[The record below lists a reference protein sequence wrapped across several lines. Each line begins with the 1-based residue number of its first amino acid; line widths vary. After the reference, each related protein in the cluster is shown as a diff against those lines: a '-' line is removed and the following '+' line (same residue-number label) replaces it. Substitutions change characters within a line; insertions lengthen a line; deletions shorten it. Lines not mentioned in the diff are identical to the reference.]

1 MICGQLKKKDP
12 YGHMNKNKT
21 VNKIAIGFMI
31 LIVILFLTVVISAL
45 IKSPKSYEGEESLF
59 RTILEKS
66 LIILVVGLVIV
77 GLIIGYKRLEESDK
91 QRYLRLVKENKDD
104 YQLRYEDNYF
114 YLKKEELRK

>member
-45 IKSPKSYEGEESLF
+45 IKSPKSYERGNVCNNAP
-59 RTILEKS
+59 S
-66 LIILVVGLVIV
+66 LIEIALSCSGCP
-77 GLIIGYKRLEESDK
+77 KRPEP
-91 QRYLRLVKENKDD
+91 
-104 YQLRYEDNYF
+104 
-114 YLKKEELRK
+114 